1 MAFVHYLKKPE
12 LRNPVVVAA
21 FAGWNDA
28 ADAAT
33 TAVKF
38 LIDRWKPLKF
48 AEIEAEEFYV
58 FTETRP
64 TISAKKG
71 VLRAISW
78 PSNHFLSLITPQF
91 ERDIILYLGVEPQL
105 KWKTF
110 SSSYLDVCKRF
121 NVSEVL
127 LLGAFLANI
136 PHSIDVPISGFSS
149 DSEKLDRLLE
159 IDVHSTRYEGPTG
172 MVGVLHDTLRRANIP
187 VSSLWAAAPHY
198 LAATPNIKV
207 TAALLTHLNTFLSF
221 NLDLGDIQ
229 ADAQRFEEQITMLVE
244 RDPEA
249 SAYVHKLEEQV
260 SEISDDEVEHEDD
273 EDEVLINPDKPVGTG
288 TLPSAD
294 SLIRSVEE
302 LLRKEREINDQ
313 IVFWT
318 YAKSQKIVNL
328 RRDDRL
334 TCLVETGERYSELR
348 GVQIKGRAII
358 SNGYETVRHIGAVI
372 WERYNGSLN
381 DTSRQMVAAQAAK
394 RVLVFVEPVEIVSW
408 DHRKLD
414 GGY

>member
-12 LRNPVVVAA
+12 LRNPVLVAA

-33 TAVKF
+33 TAVRF
-38 LIDRWKPLKF
+38 LIDRWKPVKF

-71 VLRAISW
+71 IMRAVSW

-136 PHSIDVPISGFSS
+136 PHSMDVPISGFSS
-149 DSEKLDRLLE
+149 NTQTLNRLIKLD
-159 IDVHSTRYEGPTG
+159 VQSSRYEGPTG
-172 MVGVLHDTLRRANIP
+172 MIGVLQDSLRRSNIP

-221 NLDLGDIQ
+221 DLDLSDIQ

-249 SAYVHKLEEQV
+249 SAYVHKLEEQAGAILD
-260 SEISDDEVEHEDD
+260 EDAEHDEDDDEVI
-273 EDEVLINPDKPVGTG
+273 INPDRPTSTG
-288 TLPSAD
+288 PLPSAD

-302 LLRKEREINDQ
+302 LLREERENNQ
-313 IVFWT
+313 
-318 YAKSQKIVNL
+318 
-328 RRDDRL
+328 
-334 TCLVETGERYSELR
+334 
-348 GVQIKGRAII
+348 
-358 SNGYETVRHIGAVI
+358 
-372 WERYNGSLN
+372 
-381 DTSRQMVAAQAAK
+381 
-394 RVLVFVEPVEIVSW
+394 
-408 DHRKLD
+408 HRSD
-414 GGY
+414 FEEEDE

>member
-78 PSNHFLSLITPQF
+78 PSNQFLSLITPQF

-110 SSSYLDVCKRF
+110 TSTYLDVCKRF

-136 PHSIDVPISGFSS
+136 PHSMDVPISGFSS
-149 DSEKLDRLLE
+149 NAETLKRFLELD
-159 IDVHSTRYEGPTG
+159 VQTSRYEGPTG
-172 MVGVLHDTLRRANIP
+172 MVGVLQDSLRKANIP

-207 TAALLTHLNTFLSF
+207 TAALLTYLNTFFSF
-221 NLDLGDIQ
+221 DLDLSDIQ

-260 SEISDDEVEHEDD
+260 SAILDDDGEHEGEEDD
-273 EDEVLINPDKPVGTG
+273 VLINPDRPISTG
-288 TLPSAD
+288 PLPSAD

-302 LLRKEREINDQ
+302 LLRKERENNQ
-313 IVFWT
+313 
-318 YAKSQKIVNL
+318 
-328 RRDDRL
+328 
-334 TCLVETGERYSELR
+334 
-348 GVQIKGRAII
+348 
-358 SNGYETVRHIGAVI
+358 
-372 WERYNGSLN
+372 
-381 DTSRQMVAAQAAK
+381 
-394 RVLVFVEPVEIVSW
+394 
-408 DHRKLD
+408 HRPD
-414 GGY
+414 FEEEDE

>member
-38 LIDRWKPLKF
+38 LIDRWKPIKF

-64 TISAKKG
+64 TISARKG

-78 PSNHFLSLITPQF
+78 PSNQFLSLITPQF

-110 SSSYLDVCKRF
+110 SSSYLELCKRF

-127 LLGAFLANI
+127 LIGAFLANI
-136 PHSIDVPISGFSS
+136 PHSMDVPISGYSS
-149 DSEKLDRLLE
+149 NTEMLDRLLE
-159 IDVHSTRYEGPTG
+159 IDVNSSRYEGPTG
-172 MVGVLHDTLRRANIP
+172 MVGVLQDSFRRANIP

-207 TAALLTHLNTFLSF
+207 TAALLTYLNTFLSF
-221 NLDLGDIQ
+221 DLDLSDIQ
-229 ADAQRFEEQITMLVE
+229 ADALRFEEQITMLVE
-244 RDPEA
+244 KDPEA
-249 SAYVHKLEEQV
+249 SAYVRKLEEQAG
-260 SEISDDEVEHEDD
+260 ELSDDQSEQLDD
-273 EDEVLINPDKPVGTG
+273 EDELQINPDKPSSTG
-288 TLPSAD
+288 PLPSAD

-302 LLRKEREINDQ
+302 LLRKERENFQQQSD
-313 IVFWT
+313 
-318 YAKSQKIVNL
+318 
-328 RRDDRL
+328 
-334 TCLVETGERYSELR
+334 
-348 GVQIKGRAII
+348 
-358 SNGYETVRHIGAVI
+358 
-372 WERYNGSLN
+372 
-381 DTSRQMVAAQAAK
+381 
-394 RVLVFVEPVEIVSW
+394 
-408 DHRKLD
+408 LD
-414 GGY
+414 EEDE